1 MLWGPG
7 GRCRR
12 HRHYQGGGDHSRDGD
27 QHRHRHRHRDR
38 PPTSNNTATTI
49 STVDPA
55 ADVGVL
61 MVASPEP
68 VLVCGDVDLY
78 GDG

>member
-1 MLWGPG
+1 MLWVALAADADATVTIRVVATTPRHG
-7 GRCRR
+7 G
-12 HRHYQGGGDHSRDGD
+12 
-27 QHRHRHRHRDR
+27 QHRHRLRYRDR
-38 PPTSNNTATTI
+38 PSAANNTATTI

-68 VLVCGDVDLY
+68 VLVG
-78 GDG
+78 GR